1 MAGWPTFHIDEG
13 YFQSVR
19 SKYAMTKAGPVV
31 PKTHK
36 QYDLGNRFN
45 FSQGNC
51 LPLSPRLRWK
61 IDRLKRQLS
70 SAFAPPEKQGSRPKL
85 CPACGTLV
93 GSTATRC
100 HVCGASVRFSLAAAS
115 RSLGKILPETS
126 PATYAIL
133 TFSCILYAISL
144 VWTVRI
150 SGFQMSQGGGL
161 GALFGLGGIEPR
173 VLERLGASLPL
184 PYNLVQPW
192 RFVTAV
198 FLHGGL
204 LHIGFNMWVLMDIGP
219 MLEELYGS
227 ARFVFLYVATGV
239 FGYIASSC
247 FGNFSIGGSGALL
260 GLIGAML
267 AVTMGRK
274 SETMRMLRG
283 QIIRWLIY
291 IAIFGLFFR
300 GIDNYAHAGGLIAGF
315 ILGKIMADRTPISPE
330 ERKRANLLGW
340 ASALI
345 VVGSFAMIVFI
356 NIRGV

>member
-1 MAGWPTFHIDEG
+1 
-13 YFQSVR
+13 
-19 SKYAMTKAGPVV
+19 
-31 PKTHK
+31 
-36 QYDLGNRFN
+36 
-45 FSQGNC
+45 

-61 IDRLKRQLS
+61 IDRFKQKVRD
-70 SAFAPPEKQGSRPKL
+70 AFATPEEQTPRPKL
-85 CPACGTLV
+85 CPACGKLV

-100 HVCGASVRFSLAAAS
+100 HECGASLRFSPAALS
-115 RSLGKILPETS
+115 RALGNILPETS

-133 TFSCILYAISL
+133 TFSCILYAVSL
-144 VWTVRI
+144 VATVRI
-150 SGFQMSQGGGL
+150 SGFQMGQGGGL
-161 GALFGLGGIEPR
+161 GALFSLGGIDPR

-184 PYNLVQPW
+184 PYNLMQPW

-219 MLEELYGS
+219 LLEELYGS
-227 ARFVFLYVATGV
+227 ARFVFLYVATGI
-239 FGYIASSC
+239 FGYVVSSF

-274 SETMRMLRG
+274 SESMRMLRG

-291 IAIFGLFFR
+291 IAIFGLFFH

-315 ILGKIMADRTPISPE
+315 ILGKIMADRAPVSPE
-330 ERKRANLLGW
+330 ERKRANFLGW
-340 ASALI
+340 ASVLLVA
-345 VVGSFAMIVFI
+345 GSFAMIVFI
-356 NIRGV
+356 NIRAA